1 MIHDNVEG
9 RRNLEKRSVRL
20 DVEIFPLDK
29 RFKKSGHHS
38 DQKML
43 LPSQW
48 SPCNNHQ
55 LIQ

>member
-20 DVEIFPLDK
+20 DVEMFPLDK

-38 DQKML
+38 DRKML

-48 SPCNNHQ
+48 SP
-55 LIQ
+55 